1 MIRVLGPFV
10 FFYSHRFDDTL
21 LDYVAFKKD
30 TTTFTQIQ
38 QYAPIVNGKPTVQLY
53 LLAPDERQIIIET
66 LDAIRQILEV

>member
-1 MIRVLGPFV
+1 MF

-21 LDYVAFKKD
+21 LDCVAYKED

-38 QYAPIVNGKPTVQLY
+38 QYAPIVNGKPTVQLN
-53 LLAPDERQIIIET
+53 LLAPGERQIIIET